1 MRHVFPFTRPPRMT
15 GAAAMLALITAGVPC
30 TPGMAQEVAQA
41 DGGAITALA
50 QAAGPWACETP
61 PSTPSTPEL
70 GAALDPAALRLM
82 ASLLLSAQETA
93 LGIRSDQMDAW
104 RAYSAALIAFLPSGD
119 QFRHWL
125 EDTKRADADAFGL
138 AQDMAR
144 AAIARAEKARA
155 LQEAVARLKAVMTPA
170 QMDMARQIQGKLM
183 ERIAHFIA
191 WRQREWPGVP
201 L

>member
-1 MRHVFPFTRPPRMT
+1 MRHVFPFTNQPRMT
-15 GAAAMLALITAGVPC
+15 GAAAMLALITAGLLG
-30 TPGMAQEVAQA
+30 TPGAAQEMAQHKS
-41 DGGAITALA
+41 GAITALV

-61 PSTPSTPEL
+61 PSTPEL
-70 GAALDPAALRLM
+70 GAALDPAALRLV

-93 LGIRSDQMDAW
+93 LGIRSDQMNAW

-125 EDTKRADADAFGL
+125 DDTQRADAGAFGL
-138 AQDMAR
+138 TENMAS

-170 QMDMARQIQGKLM
+170 QMDMARQIQGKLV
-183 ERIAHFIA
+183 ERIAHFIV
-191 WRQREWPGVP
+191 WHQREWPGLP